1 MLRDF
6 VLAVLATGAGVFL
19 GWVLRQR
26 LRPAAPAPPVRSS
39 AATVSDPPELAW
51 IARSNGALGAWLRRS
66 ERGVITDVV
75 EPGLPDGVRQAI
87 ANRLGGLATPEGRSE
102 VERLDEGSLVIV
114 AGDDLQ
120 AAMLVPLRQ
129 ATAQPLRDLEQLV
142 GVLRTRAM
150 LETAALKSPT
160 AQESVSSIAIRLALE
175 IEKLLDAEVAVA
187 LRRPRGAQVV
197 GTSLRADPHL
207 HRLIAV
213 PGSAVDLAV
222 RGEVQGLVM
231 AYDPLGVLP
240 PDRRLRE
247 RRAFLYP
254 IAGTDAPVGA
264 LVVWLPGGGEPTGP
278 QRAQL
283 ENAAR
288 RAGPRLDEAIHRLEL
303 TEQAVRDPLTGLRN
317 RRGLNDAMSLLGV
330 SHGVLALVDLDH
342 FKALNDS
349 LGHPAGDAALQA
361 IAAVIEDAIRG
372 EDVAARVGGEEFA
385 IWLPDRALSDGLA
398 VAERLRN
405 QIGALNWS
413 WQGRVWPLSASFGV
427 AGWPE
432 TSRSRENLFT
442 QADAA
447 LYAAKAAGRNRV
459 ERATGS

>member
-1 MLRDF
+1 MLTD
-6 VLAVLATGAGVFL
+6 VLLAALAAGAGIVL
-19 GWVLRQR
+19 GWIIRQR
-26 LRPAAPAPPVRSS
+26 LRPAAGSPRSGVGS
-39 AATVSDPPELAW
+39 VGDPPELVW
-51 IARSNGALGAWLRRS
+51 IARANGALGAWLRRS
-66 ERGVITDVV
+66 ERGVITEVA
-75 EPGLPDGVRQAI
+75 EPGLAEDVRRTI
-87 ANRLGGLATPEGRSE
+87 ANRLSGMATPEGRSE

-114 AGDDLQ
+114 TGDDLQ
-120 AAMLVPLRQ
+120 VAMLVPLRQ
-129 ATAQPLRDLEQLV
+129 ATDQPLRDLEQLL

-150 LETAALKSPT
+150 LETAALKSQT
-160 AQESVSSIAIRLALE
+160 AQESIGSIAIRLALE

-187 LRRPRGAQVV
+187 LRRPRGAQVA

-222 RGEVQGLVM
+222 RGEVQGMVM

-247 RRAFLYP
+247 RRAFVYP
-254 IAGTDAPVGA
+254 ITGAETPVGA
-264 LVVWLPGGGEPTGP
+264 LVVWLPGGGEPTSP
-278 QRAQL
+278 QRSQL
-283 ENAAR
+283 ENAVR
-288 RAGPRLDEAIHRLEL
+288 RAGPRLDEAIRRLEL

-317 RRGLNDAMSLLGV
+317 RRGLSDSMSLLGV
-330 SHGVLALVDLDH
+330 PQGVLALVDLDH
-342 FKALNDS
+342 FKALNDT

-361 IAAVIEDAIRG
+361 VAAVIEDAIRD

-385 IWLPDRALSDGLA
+385 IWLPDRSLTDGLA
-398 VAERLRN
+398 VAERLRR

-413 WQGRVWPLSASFGV
+413 WQGRPWPLTASFGV

-432 TSRSRENLFT
+432 TSKSRDNLFA
-442 QADAA
+442 QADRA

-459 ERATGS
+459 EKAAPT